1 MSSPRHVT
9 VIGAGIVGM
18 ACASTLQR
26 EGHAVTV
33 VDSRPPGEG
42 CSKGNAGHVS
52 PGSCLPL
59 AMPGIMRRVPGWLFD
74 PLGPLAIRW
83 CYLPRATPWLMRFI
97 RAATRLRAEATASAL
112 RALHAPSF
120 EAYDPLVKAA
130 GAEDLICRTGQLLVY
145 ESEESFASD
154 RIGRELRRACGVA
167 IEELDG
173 PAIRELE
180 PSLAPIYPRA
190 IFFPEHGFCRN
201 PLRLVQALAEQFTRA
216 GGTILRR
223 TVTGFELEP
232 EGPRRL
238 HTDAGELEVEQ
249 LVIAAGAWSHRLTA
263 RLGDKVPLESERGYH
278 LELPASG
285 TAPRLPVTSAER
297 KFAATPMETGLR
309 FAGTV
314 EFAGLSAP
322 PDYRRARVL
331 LEHGR
336 RMFPGLNGEG
346 AREWMGH
353 RPSLPDS
360 RPVIDRATRFATV
373 HYAFGHGHTGLTG
386 ASMTGRLIA
395 DLVAGRPPEIDLSP
409 FRVTRF

>member
-1 MSSPRHVT
+1 MSSPLNVT

-26 EGHAVTV
+26 DGHAVTV
-33 VDSRPPGEG
+33 VDSQPPGEG
-42 CSKGNAGHVS
+42 CSKGNAGHMS
-52 PGSCLPL
+52 PGQCLPL
-59 AMPGIMRRVPGWLFD
+59 AMPGVVRQVPGWLFD

-83 CYLPRATPWLMRFI
+83 RYLPRAAPWLMRFAK
-97 RAATRLRAEATASAL
+97 AATREQAEATASAL
-112 RALHAPSF
+112 SALHARTF

-130 GAEDLICRTGQLLVY
+130 GAEDLIRRSGQLYVY
-145 ESEESFASD
+145 ESEESFAND
-154 RIGRELRRACGVA
+154 GAGLELRRACGIAV
-167 IEELDG
+167 EELGG

-180 PSLAPIYPRA
+180 PSLAPIYQRA
-190 IFFPEHGFCRN
+190 IFLPEHGFCRN
-201 PLRLVQALAEQFTRA
+201 PLRLVQALAERFART

-223 TVTGFELEP
+223 TITGFELGP

-238 HTDAGELEVEQ
+238 HTDAGELEVAHV
-249 LVIAAGAWSHRLTA
+249 VIAAGAWSHRLTA
-263 RLGDKVPLESERGYH
+263 RLGDRVPLESERGYH
-278 LELPASG
+278 LELSVPG
-285 TAPRLPVTSAER
+285 VAPRLPVVSAEHR
-297 KFAATPMETGLR
+297 FAVTPVETGLR
-309 FAGTV
+309 FAGTA

-322 PDYRRARVL
+322 PDYRRARIL
-331 LEHGR
+331 LQHGR

-360 RPVIDRATRFATV
+360 KPVIDRATRFASV
-373 HYAFGHGHTGLTG
+373 YYAFGHGHTGLTA

-395 DLVAGRPPEIDLSP
+395 DLVAGRPPQIDLSP